1 MEENYKIGNAG
12 WILAGIGGFL
22 LYLWLKKHPFQS
34 NMFDLTNDLPAGTSY
49 AVPEMTGTPQ
59 IVPTPSTIM
68 SLPLQPGQLVQS
80 NSNGGACSCCI
91 SGGSINKPTYII

>member
-1 MEENYKIGNAG
+1 MEENYKIEDAG
-12 WILAGIGGFL
+12 WILTGVGVFL
-22 LYLWLKKHPFQS
+22 LYLFFKKHPGQS
-34 NMFDLTNDLPAGTSY
+34 NIFDFTYDLPAGTSY
-49 AVPEMTGTPQ
+49 AVPEMTRTPQ

-91 SGGSINKPTYII
+91 SGGSINKSTYII